1 MFEKMKPPFGYYG
14 GKQRMVNKLIPLIPK
29 HTVYAEPFGGS
40 GTLLFAKP
48 WPKVTNTHHY
58 REIWNDKNELV
69 YNFFHQLRT
78 NGEKLC
84 EQIELTPQS
93 ELEHKISKDFNCDEL
108 EKARR
113 FFVNINQSFANNLRG
128 GWGRGVFS
136 ANLGAK
142 WASKINLIKYLDRI
156 SAISFACTDALKF
169 IDQFDSPQTF
179 FYVDP
184 PYPGTDQGH
193 YAGYTEEDF
202 EQLVDKLKNIQGS
215 FLLSCYGNGRCDKI
229 FERFEFD
236 AVCTSKARV
245 GYDRTQKKDESE
257 QNRKRTEVVYRKFSR
272 EPRDAIKK
280 LYASGAFDCFVKH
293 PWEQ

>member
-1 MFEKMKPPFGYYG
+1 MFKKMKPPFSYYG
-14 GKQRMVNKLIPLIPK
+14 GKQRMVSKLIPLIPK

-40 GTLLFAKP
+40 GGLLFAKP

-84 EQIELTPQS
+84 EQIALTPYS
-93 ELEHKISKDFNCDEL
+93 ESEHKIAKNFDCDDL

-113 FFVNINQSFANNLRG
+113 FFVNTNQSFANNFNR

-136 ANLGAK
+136 VNLGVH
-142 WASKINLIKYLDRI
+142 WANKTNLTKYLERI
-156 SAISFACTDALKF
+156 SEILFSCTQALKF

-193 YAGYTEEDF
+193 YKGYSQDDF
-202 EQLVDKLKNIQGS
+202 DRLVDKLKNLQGS
-215 FLLSCYGNGRCDKI
+215 FLLSCYGDERCDQM

-236 AVCTSKARV
+236 AYCSAKDRV
-245 GYDRTQKKDESE
+245 GTDRTKLVNDDQES
-257 QNRKRTEVVYRKFSR
+257 RKRTEVVYRKFSI
-272 EPRDAIKK
+272 EPREEIKK